1 VLRYRTPST
10 IHRPAACRPA
20 RRPLWAAALVLAAIL
35 AIPTSASAQA
45 EDLPPDTAIT
55 GTPANPSGERHANF
69 GFTGSDDI
77 TPAVDLGFEC
87 RLDSQ
92 DEAAWLECTSPQL
105 YSNLTVGQHSFEVRA
120 IDEEENIDP
129 TPALY
134 TWTIVPPRTCQEAN
148 ATAAAEADS
157 WIDEHSPLDN
167 KGDDSVLKIQS
178 KAPSEN
184 FRGLVRFA
192 LPSDA
197 PAGCVVESATLRLY
211 SSSSETDRTL
221 QALQLASGWAENDVT
236 WGNQPATT
244 GPAALATSG
253 FGYREWNVTSQVQAM
268 YAGANHGFLIRDASE
283 DGPGAEQQLFS
294 REKGESPPELVV
306 CFAQCGS
313 PPAPPGPPPPGPGP
327 PGPTP
332 PGPSPVAPGPALG
345 PPGPAFGPPGPALLQ
360 PPLSAAQLR
369 AAALR
374 GDLQAAAATLRE
386 LGILLLLYRGGA
398 NIRNVDALAPGTV
411 RIDAVLRVRGK
422 GRAARR
428 VVVLDGGRRFA
439 RAGKGVLRLELTKKG
454 RRLLT
459 GRRSVRLTLRG
470 GFTGRGGQS
479 LRAPSLTV
487 TLPF

>member
-1 VLRYRTPST
+1 VLRYRTPSN
-10 IHRPAACRPA
+10 IHPPAACRPA
-20 RRPLWAAALVLAAIL
+20 RRPLWAAALALTAVLALPA
-35 AIPTSASAQA
+35 AASAQA
-45 EDLPPDTAIT
+45 GDLLPPETTIL
-55 GTPANPSGERHANF
+55 GTPANPSGERHASF
-69 GFTGSDDI
+69 SFTGSDDT

-92 DEAAWLECTSPQL
+92 DEADWLECLSPQF
-105 YSNLTVGQHSFEVRA
+105 YSNLTTGQHSFEVRA

-134 TWTIVPPRTCQEAN
+134 TWTIRPPETCQEAN
-148 ATAAAEADS
+148 ATAAADADS

-167 KGDDSVLKIQS
+167 NGDDSVLKIQS

-184 FRGLVRFA
+184 FRGLVRFG

-197 PAGCVVESATLRLY
+197 PPGCVVESAKLRLY

-221 QALQLASGWAENDVT
+221 QALQLASAWGEHAVT
-236 WGNQPATT
+236 WGNQPATS
-244 GPAALATSG
+244 GPPALTSSG

-313 PPAPPGPPPPGPGP
+313 PPAPPGPTP

-332 PGPSPVAPGPALG
+332 PGSAPA
-345 PPGPAFGPPGPALLQ
+345 PPGPAVVPPGSALVPPGPALLG

-374 GDLQAAAATLRE
+374 GDLQTAAATLRE

-422 GRAARR
+422 ARAARR
-428 VVVLDGGRRFA
+428 VVVLYGGRRFV

-459 GRRSVRLTLRG
+459 GKRSVRLTLRG
-470 GFTGRGGQS
+470 GFTARGGQS
-479 LRAPSLTV
+479 VRAPSLTV